1 MYAQC
6 HLTRTDAEGTVW
18 DTVGFIPAKF
28 AAVGKRLRL
37 TIGATER
44 EWMVAGAS
52 RELYAGSLLD
62 QQSRDHK
69 RMRKAS
75 DI

>member
-6 HLTRTDAEGTVW
+6 HLTRMDPDGSAW
-18 DTVGFIPAKF
+18 HTVGFIPAKF
-28 AAVGKRLRL
+28 AVVGKRVRL
-37 TIGATER
+37 TIGAAER
-44 EWMVAGAS
+44 EWVVAGAS
-52 RELYAGSLLD
+52 RELYAGSLLES
-62 QQSRDHK
+62 QSRDHK